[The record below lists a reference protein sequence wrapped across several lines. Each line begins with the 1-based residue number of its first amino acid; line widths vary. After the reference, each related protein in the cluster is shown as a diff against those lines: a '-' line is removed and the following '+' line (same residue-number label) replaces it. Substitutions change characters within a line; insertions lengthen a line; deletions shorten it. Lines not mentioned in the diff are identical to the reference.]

1 MDHTHG
7 PSGEIIVQS
16 PADIGPAAAEVEA
29 VEVVADADVEIAKIN
44 ADRDVKIEQLGVKRD
59 EVWQEARV
67 VELEGQLRG
76 MREMLDKLMP
86 EPEPEQEPAPVIV
99 AADPGPED
107 DIAPAPAPDLTEEPA
122 APKKAKGYW
131 GGYS

>member
-29 VEVVADADVEIAKIN
+29 VEVVAEADVEIAKVN
-44 ADRDVKIEQLGVKRD
+44 ADRDVALAKIDIKR
-59 EVWQEARV
+59 EELWQEGRV
-67 VELEGQLRG
+67 QQLEGEIRG
-76 MREMLDKLMP
+76 MREMLDKLVP
-86 EPEPEQEPAPVIV
+86 EPEPAPDPAPVIV

-107 DIAPAPAPDLTEEPA
+107 DIAPAPAPDLTEQPA
-122 APKKAKGYW
+122 EPKKAKGYW